1 MSYQNKIDDEYQKQ
15 IDDFIAR
22 RGVTELSVTDNQ
34 LGDNPSYA
42 GNHRWASRRVRLSKE
57 KENSSINKL
66 KSRLAS
72 GDVVRNLD
80 YKDMGFKNKKSIA
93 VCVTAMRKAGWDIET
108 VYGIGYRLIKKGG
121 YVHW

>member
-1 MSYQNKIDDEYQKQ
+1 MTNKKQ

-22 RGVTELSVTDNQ
+22 RGVTELSATDNQ

-42 GNHRWASRRVRLSKE
+42 GNHRWASRRIRLSKE

-121 YVHW
+121 YVRW